1 MVIKLNSNHS
11 NILVKESRISGCH
24 VRNHQQLLQWCGVRK
39 NEDYK
44 LCCCCLESQYL
55 TDVDQEKYKFC
66 CRWRSSE
73 NKYLLQN
80 RKETFCEQ
88 LHRLFFNN
96 TKPAAL
102 ANKLCP
108 SQSSTHEYVRQH
120 EGKVDQVKDTRLI
133 YCHFTTQGCKIR
145 CRYSPVL
152 LFQTNNYYLWWS
164 WRMSGRHIWT
174 PDLNMLTCCLFSCHK
189 LTARCTLPRHG
200 DARCRVFMTVTNKC
214 W

>member
-1 MVIKLNSNHS
+1 MKIISCVVVALSLNTWPMWTKKNTSS
-11 NILVKESRISGCH
+11 AAGDGLPKTNICFRIERRRFVSSYTGCFSTTQ
-24 VRNHQQLLQWCGVRK
+24 NLLLLQTSCVHH
-39 NEDYK
+39 
-44 LCCCCLESQYL
+44 
-55 TDVDQEKYKFC
+55 
-66 CRWRSSE
+66 
-73 NKYLLQN
+73 N
-80 RKETFCEQ
+80 RP
-88 LHRLFFNN
+88 HM
-96 TKPAAL
+96 
-102 ANKLCP
+102 
-108 SQSSTHEYVRQH
+108 STWDNMRE
-120 EGKVDQVKDTRLI
+120 KVDQVKDTRLI

-200 DARCRVFMTVTNKC
+200 DAQCTVFMMVTNKC